1 MYISILGRLA
11 HISLAELARLYG
23 SQSVRQI
30 SDQVALVSSDSFDF
44 ERLGGSKKAGRV
56 IIELPGSSWHKI
68 GRRIIDHYSDRFQ
81 ASDHKI
87 TLGISVYGLSSIRPY
102 EIQRLGLDLKQ
113 KLKKSGVSLRL
124 IPNAGPALS
133 TATSHHNK
141 LGLSPNKI
149 ELIIATGSDGHTYVA
164 ESVGAQ
170 NITALAAR
178 DQARPYTDARVG
190 MLPPKLARIMI
201 NLATGDLWAE
211 DSRSEAGLGRK
222 HLQPELSLVRTQGE
236 PGAKPSEARLG
247 ADRRTQPGGPKTI
260 LDPFCGTG
268 VVLQEAM
275 LMGYQVIGS
284 DLSAKMADYSERNI
298 AWLRTRYPLDQS
310 AHITQAD
317 AISYTWPE
325 QIDYVASEI
334 YLGKPFASLPPLS
347 RIELERQDCDKLLA
361 DLLNNLSTQLPT
373 GTTLC
378 LAIPAWQIQ
387 PGQFLHLPTAD
398 HTDQQGFRRINPLP
412 HTKPNDLVYYRENQ
426 VVGRLLLVLEKV

>member
-1 MYISILGRLA
+1 MYISILGRQA
-11 HISLAELARLYG
+11 RISLAELARLYG
-23 SQSVRQI
+23 NQSVRQI
-30 SDQVALVSSDSFDF
+30 SDQVALINSDHFDF

-56 IIELPGSSWHKI
+56 IIELPGSNWHQI
-68 GRRIIDHYSDRFQ
+68 SRRIIDHYSDRLQ

-124 IPNAGPALS
+124 VPNAEPALS

-149 ELIIATGSDGHTYVA
+149 ELIIATGSNGHTYVA

-201 NLATGDLWAE
+201 NLATGPVRPDEL
-211 DSRSEAGLGRK
+211 EA
-222 HLQPELSLVRTQGE
+222 
-236 PGAKPSEARLG
+236 
-247 ADRRTQPGGPKTI
+247 KTI

-275 LMGYQVIGS
+275 LMGYQAIGS

-317 AISYTWPE
+317 AILYNWPE

-361 DLLNNLSTQLPT
+361 DLLNNLSTQLST

-378 LAIPAWQIQ
+378 LAVPAWQIQ
-387 PGQFLHLPTAD
+387 PGQFLQLPAAD
-398 HTDQQGFRRINPLP
+398 HTDQYGFERINPLP
-412 HTKPNDLVYYRENQ
+412 YTKPNNLVYYRENQ
-426 VVGRLLLVLEKV
+426 VVGRLLLILEKS